1 VERIGSVREAQ
12 GRSGALRAA
21 GRRLALVPTMGCLHE
36 GHLSLVRRARRHADV
51 VWLSIFVNPTQ
62 FGPGEDFERYPR
74 TLEADLA
81 LCAQEGVD
89 AVFLPPVAEMYP
101 AGAQTWVEVAELSRP
116 LCGRDRPGHFRG
128 VATVV
133 AKLLLATRP
142 QVAVFGEKDFQ
153 QLAVIRRMV
162 RDLGLD
168 VEIVGAPISREDDGV
183 ARSSRNRLLDP
194 ETRRQACVLSRAL
207 AAAESALVAGE
218 RRTAALAQLVRL
230 ELEKA
235 PRARIDYAELRDPES
250 LAPAPARLSGPTLLA
265 LAVRFQADGGVVRL
279 IDNRVLIPPSPAEE
293 RPCS

>member
-1 VERIGSVREAQ
+1 LERIETVREAQ
-12 GRSGALRAA
+12 GRSEALRAA

-101 AGAQTWVEVAELSRP
+101 AGAQTGVEVAELSRP

-142 QVAVFGEKDFQ
+142 QLAVFGEKDFQ

-162 RDLGLD
+162 RDLCFD

-183 ARSSRNRLLDP
+183 ARSSRNRLLDA
-194 ETRRQACVLSRAL
+194 ETRRQARVLSRAL
-207 AAAESALVAGE
+207 AAAEHALAAGE
-218 RRTAALAQLVRL
+218 RRTEVLAQLVRL

-235 PRARIDYAELRDPES
+235 PRARIDYAELRDPET
-250 LAPAPARLSGPTLLA
+250 LAPAPARLTGPTLLA